1 MATSPPSVDSTETGA
16 SGDSPKRS
24 ASVLV
29 AAGILL
35 SRLSGVIRTS
45 VFAAFLGVGGAN
57 DAFITATRIPNVLQM
72 LLGEG
77 TLSASF
83 IPVYSTEI
91 ERDEEEAGRI
101 AGAIASLLAL
111 VAAVIVILSTIFA
124 EQIAWVVLLGDS
136 NDARFDLTV
145 TLLRIIFPSAGLL
158 VLSGW
163 CLGILNSHRQ
173 FFLSYV
179 APVLW
184 NIAQIAAVVG
194 GVVFFSIGD
203 TSALGDTTAAINRQ
217 LEDNQ
222 TNIDVLGEVA
232 RVASWGFLVGSALQF
247 GVQVPF
253 VAKVAKGVRFKL
265 DLTRD
270 GVKQVLKRFG
280 DTVFGRGVIQ
290 ISAFADTILANA
302 ITVGAVTA
310 VGTSQILYILPISV
324 FAVSVAAA
332 ELPELSRLKDP
343 EEIRTRGEGGFA
355 QIAFFVSFTAVAYIL
370 LGDKIVATLFERGN
384 FTSDDTLLIW
394 FTLGAYALGLVPSA
408 ISRLTQNTLWSQG
421 DTRSP
426 ARVAV
431 VRVTIAIAIAAVA
444 MQLFD
449 RIGVDD
455 VRSAVPTLFDGG
467 TQNSSIRFGAMGITL
482 GSAIAAWVEGV
493 LLWRAADRAV
503 PGVSPLRPIK
513 ALIPAITAAAVV
525 ALIMRVVTDDM
536 WPPLA
541 MILSVGLSGVTYLV
555 ICRITKVKALNVLLL
570 GPLKRFRIR

>member
-270 GVKQVLKRFG
+270 GVKPVSYTHL
-280 DTVFGRGVIQ
+280 TLP
-290 ISAFADTILANA
+290 TIL
-302 ITVGAVTA
+302 
-310 VGTSQILYILPISV
+310 
-324 FAVSVAAA
+324 
-332 ELPELSRLKDP
+332 
-343 EEIRTRGEGGFA
+343 
-355 QIAFFVSFTAVAYIL
+355 
-370 LGDKIVATLFERGN
+370 
-384 FTSDDTLLIW
+384 
-394 FTLGAYALGLVPSA
+394 LV
-408 ISRLTQNTLWSQG
+408 
-421 DTRSP
+421 
-426 ARVAV
+426 
-431 VRVTIAIAIAAVA
+431 
-444 MQLFD
+444 
-449 RIGVDD
+449 
-455 VRSAVPTLFDGG
+455 
-467 TQNSSIRFGAMGITL
+467 
-482 GSAIAAWVEGV
+482 
-493 LLWRAADRAV
+493 
-503 PGVSPLRPIK
+503 
-513 ALIPAITAAAVV
+513 
-525 ALIMRVVTDDM
+525 
-536 WPPLA
+536 
-541 MILSVGLSGVTYLV
+541 
-555 ICRITKVKALNVLLL
+555 
-570 GPLKRFRIR
+570 

>member
-194 GVVFFSIGD
+194 GVV
-203 TSALGDTTAAINRQ
+203 TVRSATAVTVTVAVAVDHGAGQHRRQPLRNGAGVVQPGTFRGHPKLHRTAAVEPGVPLDGAQ
-217 LEDNQ
+217 L
-222 TNIDVLGEVA
+222 IDH
-232 RVASWGFLVGSALQF
+232 
-247 GVQVPF
+247 
-253 VAKVAKGVRFKL
+253 
-265 DLTRD
+265 
-270 GVKQVLKRFG
+270 
-280 DTVFGRGVIQ
+280 VF
-290 ISAFADTILANA
+290 
-302 ITVGAVTA
+302 
-310 VGTSQILYILPISV
+310 
-324 FAVSVAAA
+324 
-332 ELPELSRLKDP
+332 E
-343 EEIRTRGEGGFA
+343 
-355 QIAFFVSFTAVAYIL
+355 
-370 LGDKIVATLFERGN
+370 
-384 FTSDDTLLIW
+384 
-394 FTLGAYALGLVPSA
+394 
-408 ISRLTQNTLWSQG
+408 
-421 DTRSP
+421 
-426 ARVAV
+426 V
-431 VRVTIAIAIAAVA
+431 VRVE
-444 MQLFD
+444 
-449 RIGVDD
+449 
-455 VRSAVPTLFDGG
+455 P
-467 TQNSSIRFGAMGITL
+467 
-482 GSAIAAWVEGV
+482 
-493 LLWRAADRAV
+493 
-503 PGVSPLRPIK
+503 
-513 ALIPAITAAAVV
+513 
-525 ALIMRVVTDDM
+525 
-536 WPPLA
+536 
-541 MILSVGLSGVTYLV
+541 
-555 ICRITKVKALNVLLL
+555 
-570 GPLKRFRIR
+570 